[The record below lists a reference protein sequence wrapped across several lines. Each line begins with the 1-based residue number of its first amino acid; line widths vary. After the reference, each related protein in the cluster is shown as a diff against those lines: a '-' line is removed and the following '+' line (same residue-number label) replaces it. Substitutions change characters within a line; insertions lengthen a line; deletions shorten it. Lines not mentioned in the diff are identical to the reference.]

1 MRISASNATNIT
13 CIQYVIELQSDFLL
27 VIIDAFIRLEFKIIV
42 EFHIQV
48 EQRPSTGLIGESNA
62 SQSPPSNQLKLCDE
76 MSAGGGALLRN
87 RLYPFSSS
95 SFL

>member
-1 MRISASNATNIT
+1 MSSIM
-13 CIQYVIELQSDFLL
+13 CVQCVIGLQSDFLL
-27 VIIDAFIRLEFKIIV
+27 VIIDVFIRLEFKIIM

-62 SQSPPSNQLKLCDE
+62 NQPPPSSQLKLCDE
-76 MSAGGGALLRN
+76 MGAGGGALLRN
-87 RLYPFSSS
+87 HLYPFSSS

>member
-1 MRISASNATNIT
+1 MCYRVAIRFSFA
-13 CIQYVIELQSDFLL
+13 
-27 VIIDAFIRLEFKIIV
+27 VIIDAFIRLEFKIIM

-62 SQSPPSNQLKLCDE
+62 NQPPPSSQLKLCDE
-76 MSAGGGALLRN
+76 MGAGGGALLRN
-87 RLYPFSSS
+87 HLYPFSSS